1 MTRQRLLY
9 WMLLLFLYA
18 SASSLVMTLFVQRGG
33 VLIGKANWLVMVEG
47 TAPRPFSYRTLVPTT
62 TRLLLWAAALPPGG
76 GGRDGTAL
84 TRAGDTA
91 VQWATLNLARPSA
104 VAPGHVLEFAACF
117 GVMFVALFGFALVL
131 RRLVRAV
138 YPTPPAVAD
147 LASLVALVIIPAV
160 FFRAENVIYDPMTL
174 LMFTLGVYL
183 IYIRSRLLYFLV
195 FLLATVNKETS
206 ILLVPLFVLRE
217 QGVLRRWTLALLAA
231 GQVLAFLGVKAA
243 IAYALRGTPG
253 SFVEFHLYD
262 HNLGLVTQPA
272 FYVKTFG
279 VVIPLAL
286 MTVLDWKEKPSFL
299 RRGLLVCLLPLVAF
313 ALFLGYVD
321 ELRDYYEAY
330 PFVVLLALPS
340 VRKLLEGE
348 RGDR

>member
-1 MTRQRLLY
+1 
-9 WMLLLFLYA
+9 MLLLFLYA
-18 SASSLVMTLFVQRGG
+18 SASSVVMTLFIHRGG
-33 VLIGKANWLVMVEG
+33 VLTGKANWLAMVEG
-47 TAPRPFSYRTLVPTT
+47 TARRPFIYRTLVPST
-62 TRLLLWAAALPPGG
+62 TRLLLRAAALPPGEG
-76 GGRDGTAL
+76 DRDGTAL
-84 TRAGDTA
+84 ARAGDTV

-104 VAPGHVLEFAACF
+104 VAPGHVLEFVACF
-117 GVMFVALFGFALVL
+117 CVMFFALFGFALAL

-138 YPTPPAVAD
+138 YSAPPEVAD
-147 LASLVALVIIPAV
+147 LAPLVALIIIPSV

-174 LMFTLGVYL
+174 LLFTLGVYL

-195 FLLATVNKETS
+195 FLLATLNKETS

-231 GQVLAFLGVKAA
+231 GQVLAFVGVKAA
-243 IAYALRGTPG
+243 IAHALRGTPG

-262 HNLGLVTQPA
+262 HNLALVTQPA
-272 FYVKTFG
+272 FYFKTFG

-286 MTVLDWKEKPSFL
+286 VIALDWREKPSFL

-330 PFVVLLALPS
+330 PFVVLLALPT
-340 VRKLLEGE
+340 VRKLLGGE
-348 RGDR
+348 RGAH